1 MTSFQPP
8 ASMRAVV
15 YKGPFEVAVEDKPY
29 PRIQNPTDC
38 VLKVTTS
45 ALCGSDLHF
54 YRGQLNTPAGFI
66 CGHEFVGE
74 IVEKGGAVTKFAEGD
89 KVSLSVLLNSHLLV
103 SKSSFLHS
111 VSNGILMPTAR
122 HQSAVPSCCTSILA
136 SHTADIYIDRLSSRS
151 TPPAEAATTASAAK
165 HLDALKVNSLVTR
178 YRPIALTADKQSMCA
193 CLSATLHACTSLQRS
208 RRRCSC

>member
-74 IVEKGGAVTKFAEGD
+74 IVEKGGAVTKFSEGD
-89 KVSLSVLLNSHLLV
+89 KVSLPKLLNFHTICFQKHFSCTL
-103 SKSSFLHS
+103 S
-111 VSNGILMPTAR
+111 VMA
-122 HQSAVPSCCTSILA
+122 
-136 SHTADIYIDRLSSRS
+136 
-151 TPPAEAATTASAAK
+151 
-165 HLDALKVNSLVTR
+165 
-178 YRPIALTADKQSMCA
+178 
-193 CLSATLHACTSLQRS
+193 
-208 RRRCSC
+208 